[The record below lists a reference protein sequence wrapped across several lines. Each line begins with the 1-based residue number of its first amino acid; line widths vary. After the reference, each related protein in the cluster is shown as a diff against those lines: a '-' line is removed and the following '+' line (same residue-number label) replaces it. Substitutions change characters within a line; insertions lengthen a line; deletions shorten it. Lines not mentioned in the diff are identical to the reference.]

1 MKKIFTMMLAAAAM
15 ASCSTS
21 EVEFDN
27 PKEIGFTTVANNIS
41 RAVVD
46 GTVYPTNLDMYVY
59 AWTTDNAETDANYI
73 INGKFIKKESNVW
86 GGETPYYW
94 PNVKTL
100 HFAGYSASGNVSL
113 ATVAYDCKA
122 NQLSITGYAPGT
134 STDAGANDLMYFPS
148 TAATKAAGYGK
159 ETISVPVN
167 MYHTCSWITFKV
179 KGDAVTGANGSTYQV
194 KGLQIT
200 GIDQTANVT
209 CGALDNNGVPSITWS
224 ENTTQ
229 TETYTVTLS
238 SSLGKL
244 TTTATNV
251 EAGNNI
257 VLIPQTPG
265 KLTLTYTYKSPA
277 GQTIEETKNDIALKL
292 DDANSNWAPGKHY
305 TYIITIKA
313 NEILIAPSAEGWADQ
328 TDKDITV
335 E

>member
-27 PKEIGFTTVANNIS
+27 PKEIGFTAVANNIS

-46 GTVYPTNLDMYVY
+46 GTAYPTSLDMYVY
-59 AWTTDNAETDANYI
+59 AWTADNAATDANYI
-73 INGKFIKKESNVW
+73 INGKFKNKEGNVW

-100 HFAGYSASGNVSL
+100 HFAGYSASGNVSS
-113 ATVAYDCKA
+113 ATVAYNCKTDV
-122 NQLSITGYAPGT
+122 LSITGYAPGT

-148 TAATKAAGYGK
+148 TKATNPAGYDK
-159 ETISVPVN
+159 ETTSVPVN

-194 KGLQIT
+194 TDLQIT

-209 CGALDNNGVPSITWS
+209 CGALNNGVPSITWS

-229 TETYTVTLS
+229 TDTYKVTLNR
-238 SSLGKL
+238 SLGNL

-251 EAGNNI
+251 EERNNL

-265 KLTLTYTYKSPA
+265 KLTLTYSYTSPA
-277 GQTIEETKNDIALKL
+277 GQTITETKENIALKL
-292 DDANSNWAPGKHY
+292 DEANSQWEPGKHY
-305 TYIITIKA
+305 IYTITIKA
-313 NEILIAPSAEGWADQ
+313 NEILIAPSAVDWADQ

>member
-1 MKKIFTMMLAAAAM
+1 MKKFFVMMLAAAAM

-27 PKEIGFTTVANNIS
+27 PKEIGFTAVANNIS
-41 RAVVD
+41 RVVVD
-46 GTVYPTNLDMYVY
+46 GTVYPTSLGMYVY
-59 AWTTDNAETDANYI
+59 AWTTDNAEADANYI
-73 INGKFIKKESNVW
+73 INGKFKHKKENIW

-100 HFAGYSASGNVSL
+100 HFAGYSASGNVSS
-113 ATVAYDCKA
+113 ATVAYNCTAD
-122 NQLSITGYAPGT
+122 QLSITGYEPGT
-134 STDAGANDLMYFPS
+134 SSEPGANDLMYFPS
-148 TAATKAAGYGK
+148 TKTSQTAGYGK
-159 ETISVPVN
+159 ETTSVPVN

-179 KGDAVTGANGSTYQV
+179 KGDAVTGADGSTYQV
-194 KGLQIT
+194 TGLQIT
-200 GIDQTANVT
+200 GVDQTANVT
-209 CGALDNNGVPSITWS
+209 CGALNDGVPSIAWS

-229 TETYTVTLS
+229 TETYSVTLNPA
-238 SSLGKL
+238 LGKL

-251 EAGNNI
+251 EASNNI

-313 NEILIAPSAEGWADQ
+313 NEILIAPSAEDWADQ
-328 TDKDITV
+328 NDKDITV

>member
-1 MKKIFTMMLAAAAM
+1 MKKIFAMMLAAAAM

-21 EVEFDN
+21 EIEYEN
-27 PKEIGFTTVANNIS
+27 PKEIGFTAVANNIS
-41 RAVVD
+41 RTVVD
-46 GTVYPTNLDMYVY
+46 GTVYPTSLDMYVY
-59 AWTTDNAETDANYI
+59 AWTADNAATDANYI
-73 INGKFIKKESNVW
+73 INGKFKNKEGNVW

-100 HFAGYSASGNVSL
+100 HFAGYSASGNVSS
-113 ATVAYDCKA
+113 ATVAYNCTA

-148 TAATKAAGYGK
+148 TKATNPAGYDK
-159 ETISVPVN
+159 ETTSVPVN

-194 KGLQIT
+194 TDLQIT

-209 CGALDNNGVPSITWS
+209 CGALNNGVPSITWS

-229 TETYTVTLS
+229 TEAHPVTLS
-238 SSLGKL
+238 TSLGKL

-251 EAGNNI
+251 EEGNNI

-265 KLTLTYTYKSPA
+265 KLTLTYSYTSPA
-277 GQTIEETKNDIALKL
+277 GQTITETKENIALKL
-292 DDANSNWAPGKHY
+292 DEANSQWEPGKHY
-305 TYIITIKA
+305 IYTITIKA
-313 NEILIAPSAEGWADQ
+313 NEILITPSAVDWADQ
-328 TDKDITV
+328 NDKDITV

>member
-1 MKKIFTMMLAAAAM
+1 MKKFFVMMLAAAAM

-27 PKEIGFTTVANNIS
+27 PKEIGFTTVANNIT
-41 RAVVD
+41 RTVVD
-46 GTVYPTNLDMYVY
+46 GTVYPTSLGMYVY
-59 AWTTDNAETDANYI
+59 AWTTDNTAQQANYI
-73 INGKFIKKESNVW
+73 NNGKFKNKEGNVW

-100 HFAGYSASGNVSL
+100 HFAGYSASGNASS
-113 ATVAYDCKA
+113 ATVAYNCTAD
-122 NQLSITGYAPGT
+122 QLSITGYAPGT
-134 STDAGANDLMYFPS
+134 SSDAGANDLMYFPS
-148 TAATKAAGYGK
+148 TAATNADGYDK
-159 ETISVPVN
+159 ETTFVPVT

-179 KGDAVTGANGSTYQV
+179 KGDAVTGADGSTYQV
-194 KGLQIT
+194 TGLQIT
-200 GIDQTANVT
+200 GVDQTANVT
-209 CGALDNNGVPSITWS
+209 CGALNDGVPSIAWS

-229 TETYTVTLS
+229 TETYTVTLNP
-238 SSLGKL
+238 SLDKL

-265 KLTLTYTYKSPA
+265 SLTLTYTYTSPA
-277 GQTIEETKNDIALKL
+277 GQTITETKENIALKL

-313 NEILIAPSAEGWADQ
+313 NEILIAPSAVDWTDQ
-328 TDKDITV
+328 NDKDITV

>member
-1 MKKIFTMMLAAAAM
+1 MKKFFTMMLAAATM
-15 ASCSTS
+15 VSCSTS
-21 EVEFDN
+21 EVEYEN
-27 PKEIGFTTVANNIS
+27 PKEIGFTAVANNIS

-46 GTVYPTNLDMYVY
+46 GTAYPTSLDMYVY
-59 AWTTDNAETDANYI
+59 AWTADNAATDANYI
-73 INGKFIKKESNVW
+73 INGKFKYKEGNVW

-100 HFAGYSASGNVSL
+100 HFAGYSASGNVSS
-113 ATVAYDCKA
+113 ATVAYNCTTDV
-122 NQLSITGYAPGT
+122 LSITGYKPGT
-134 STDAGANDLMYFPS
+134 SIEAGANDLMYFPS
-148 TAATKAAGYGK
+148 TAATKAAGYDK
-159 ETISVPVN
+159 ETTSVPVN

-194 KGLQIT
+194 TGLQIT

-209 CGALDNNGVPSITWS
+209 CGALNNGVPSITWS

-229 TETYTVTLS
+229 TEAYPVTLNP
-238 SSLGKL
+238 SLGKL

-265 KLTLTYTYKSPA
+265 KLTLTYSYTSPA
-277 GQTIEETKNDIALKL
+277 GQTITETKENIALKL
-292 DDANSNWAPGKHY
+292 NDANSQWEPGKHY
-305 TYIITIKA
+305 IYTITIKA
-313 NEILIAPSAEGWADQ
+313 NEILIAPSAVDWADQ
-328 TDKDITV
+328 NDKDITV